1 MGVSLFQN
9 KTVRNLLILAVI
21 VGVYLLVQSQ
31 NKNVEP
37 QLPTS
42 VESKQAPTET
52 KPKQPTSKTGNPQP
66 AGATAKSPFE
76 IHAPLGIPKD
86 DDDSDDYLM
95 EKPQYVLSYN
105 NARGG
110 ANWVSWNLN
119 ESWFG
124 TAERKQGQFITD
136 MSLPDGFQRITH
148 NDYTGSGFDRG
159 HMVRSEERTRTRED
173 NDATFLMTNIL
184 PQYHDLN
191 AGPWLSL
198 ETYCEVLATKKNH
211 ELFLIAGGIYDK
223 NPEYL
228 KGKGKGRV
236 AIPKST
242 WKIVVV
248 LERGQ
253 GLESI
258 TKDTRVI
265 AVNMP
270 NKQGKDFKKSG
281 WRKYLTTVDE
291 LERLTGYDFLSNI
304 PPDIQAAIESKTD

>member
-1 MGVSLFQN
+1 MFQN

-21 VGVYLLVQSQ
+21 VGVYLLTQSQ
-31 NKNVEP
+31 NKTNETSAPVEAE
-37 QLPTS
+37 QPTGS
-42 VESKQAPTET
+42 EREQ
-52 KPKQPTSKTGNPQP
+52 KQPTSKTYNTQTTSSS
-66 AGATAKSPFE
+66 AQTFFD

-86 DDDSDDYLM
+86 SDERDDYLM

-105 NARGG
+105 NMRGG
-110 ANWVSWNLN
+110 ANWVAWNLN

-136 MSLPDGFQRITH
+136 TTLPDGFQRITH
-148 NDYTGSGFDRG
+148 NDYTASGFDRG

-198 ETYCEVLATKKNH
+198 ETYCQVLATKKNH

-228 KGKGKGRV
+228 NGKGKGRV

-270 NKQGKDFKKSG
+270 NQQGKDFKKSG

-304 PPDIQAAIESKTD
+304 PPDIQATIESKTD

>member
-1 MGVSLFQN
+1 MFQN
-9 KTVRNLLILAVI
+9 KTVRNLLILAI
-21 VGVYLLVQSQ
+21 IAGVYLLIQFQDRKPDPKPVA
-31 NKNVEP
+31 
-37 QLPTS
+37 S
-42 VESKQAPTET
+42 VESKQAPTSKRES
-52 KPKQPTSKTGNPQP
+52 KQPAPKTDNRQLTP
-66 AGATAKSPFE
+66 SPSGSFFE
-76 IHAPLGIPKD
+76 MHAPLGIPKD

-110 ANWVSWNLN
+110 PNWVAWNLN
-119 ESWFG
+119 ASWFG
-124 TAERKQGQFITD
+124 TAERRQGQFITD
-136 MSLPDGFQRITH
+136 MSLPEGFQRITH
-148 NDYTGSGFDRG
+148 DDYTGSGYDRG
-159 HMVRSEERTRTRED
+159 HMVRSEERTRSRED

-184 PQYHDLN
+184 PQTHELN

-198 ETYCEVLATKKNH
+198 ENYCQVLATKKNC
-211 ELFLIAGGIYDK
+211 ELYLIAGGIYDK
-223 NPEYL
+223 NPQYL
-228 KGKGKGRV
+228 KGKGSGRV

-253 GLESI
+253 GLKDV

-270 NKQGKDFKKSG
+270 NIRGKEFKKSG

-291 LERLTGYDFLSNI
+291 LERLTGYDFLSNV
-304 PPDIQAAIESKTD
+304 PTEIQDVIESKTD

>member
-1 MGVSLFQN
+1 MFQN

-21 VGVYLLVQSQ
+21 VGVYLLIQSQ
-31 NKNVEP
+31 NKKDE
-37 QLPTS
+37 
-42 VESKQAPTET
+42 APTPSET
-52 KPKQPTSKTGNPQP
+52 KAPTTQKQEPKPSPTKPP
-66 AGATAKSPFE
+66 KSSSTKSYFDL
-76 IHAPLGIPKD
+76 HAPLGIPKD
-86 DDDSDDYLM
+86 NDDSDDYLM

-110 ANWVSWNLN
+110 ANWVAWNLN
-119 ESWFG
+119 ESWYG
-124 TAERKQGQFITD
+124 TVERKQGQFITD

-148 NDYTGSGFDRG
+148 NDYTGSGYDRG

-184 PQYHDLN
+184 PQTHDLN

-198 ETYCEVLATKKNH
+198 ETYCEVLAKKKNH
-211 ELFLIAGGIYDK
+211 ELYLIAGGIYDK

-228 KGKGKGRV
+228 KGKGNGRV

-253 GLESI
+253 GLESVN
-258 TKDTRVI
+258 KETRVI

-270 NKQGKDFKKSG
+270 NEQGKEFKKSG

-291 LERLTGYDFLSNI
+291 LERLTGYDFLSNV
-304 PPDIQAAIESKTD
+304 PPDIQAVIESKTD

>member
-1 MGVSLFQN
+1 MFQN

-21 VGVYLLVQSQ
+21 VGVYLLIQSQ
-31 NKNVEP
+31 NKKDE
-37 QLPTS
+37 
-42 VESKQAPTET
+42 APTPSET
-52 KPKQPTSKTGNPQP
+52 KAPTTQKQEPKPSPTKPP
-66 AGATAKSPFE
+66 KSSSTKSYFDL
-76 IHAPLGIPKD
+76 HAPLGILKD
-86 DDDSDDYLM
+86 NDDSDDYLM

-110 ANWVSWNLN
+110 ANWVAWNLN
-119 ESWFG
+119 ESWYG
-124 TAERKQGQFITD
+124 TVERKQGQFITD

-148 NDYTGSGFDRG
+148 NDYTGSGYDRG

-184 PQYHDLN
+184 PQTHDLN

-198 ETYCEVLATKKNH
+198 ETYCEVLAKKKNH
-211 ELFLIAGGIYDK
+211 ELYLIAGGIYDK

-228 KGKGKGRV
+228 KGKGNGRV

-253 GLESI
+253 GLESVN
-258 TKDTRVI
+258 KETRVI

-270 NKQGKDFKKSG
+270 NEQGKEFKKSG

-291 LERLTGYDFLSNI
+291 LERLTGYDFLSNV
-304 PPDIQAAIESKTD
+304 PPDIQAVIESKTD

>member
-1 MGVSLFQN
+1 MFQN

-21 VGVYLLVQSQ
+21 VGVYLLIQSQ
-31 NKNVEP
+31 NKKGD
-37 QLPTS
+37 TS
-42 VESKQAPTET
+42 ASNET
-52 KPKQPTSKTGNPQP
+52 KAPITQKQEPKPSPTKPPKS
-66 AGATAKSPFE
+66 ASAKSYFDL
-76 IHAPLGIPKD
+76 HAPLGIPKD
-86 DDDSDDYLM
+86 NDDSDDYLM

-110 ANWVSWNLN
+110 ANWVAWNLN
-119 ESWFG
+119 ESWYG
-124 TAERKQGQFITD
+124 TVERKQGQFITD
-136 MSLPDGFQRITH
+136 MSLPNGFQRITH
-148 NDYTGSGFDRG
+148 NDYTGSGYDRG

-184 PQYHDLN
+184 PQTHDLN

-198 ETYCEVLATKKNH
+198 ETYCEVLSKKKNN
-211 ELFLIAGGIYDK
+211 ELYVIAGGIYDK

-258 TKDTRVI
+258 TKETRVI

-270 NKQGKDFKKSG
+270 NEQGKEFKKSG

-291 LERLTGYDFLSNI
+291 LERLTGYDFLSNV
-304 PPDIQAAIESKTD
+304 PPDIQAVIESKTD

>member
-1 MGVSLFQN
+1 LFQN

-21 VGVYLLVQSQ
+21 VGVFLLIQSQ
-31 NKNVEP
+31 SKKDETTTPIETNTSATQP
-37 QLPTS
+37 QEQKTI
-42 VESKQAPTET
+42 AT
-52 KPKQPTSKTGNPQP
+52 KPQTASPKS
-66 AGATAKSPFE
+66 ASAKSYFDL
-76 IHAPLGIPKD
+76 HAPLGIPKD
-86 DDDSDDYLM
+86 NDDSDDYLM

-110 ANWVSWNLN
+110 ANWVAWNLN
-119 ESWFG
+119 ESWYG
-124 TAERKQGQFITD
+124 TVERRQGQFITD

-148 NDYTGSGFDRG
+148 NDYTGSGYDRG

-184 PQYHDLN
+184 PQTHELN

-198 ETYCEVLATKKNH
+198 ETYCEVLAKKKNH
-211 ELFLIAGGIYDK
+211 ELYLIAGGIYDK

-253 GLESI
+253 GLEHVN
-258 TKDTRVI
+258 KNTRVI

-270 NKQGKDFKKSG
+270 NAQGKEFKKSG

-291 LERLTGYDFLSNI
+291 LERLTGYDFLSNV
-304 PPDIQAAIESKTD
+304 PPDVQAVIESKTD

>member
-1 MGVSLFQN
+1 MFQN

-21 VGVYLLVQSQ
+21 VGVYLLIQSQ
-31 NKNVEP
+31 NKKDETP
-37 QLPTS
+37 AS
-42 VESKQAPTET
+42 SET
-52 KPKQPTSKTGNPQP
+52 KAPATQPQEPKSSPTKPPKS
-66 AGATAKSPFE
+66 ASAKSYFDL
-76 IHAPLGIPKD
+76 HAPLGVPKD
-86 DDDSDDYLM
+86 NDDSDDYLM

-110 ANWVSWNLN
+110 ANWVAWNLN

-124 TAERKQGQFITD
+124 TVERKQGQFITD

-184 PQYHDLN
+184 PQTHDLN

-198 ETYCEVLATKKNH
+198 ETYCEVLAKKKNT
-211 ELFLIAGGIYDK
+211 ELYLIAGGIYDK
-223 NPEYL
+223 NPPYL
-228 KGKGKGRV
+228 NGKGKGRV

-258 TKDTRVI
+258 TKDTRII

-270 NKQGKDFKKSG
+270 NEQGKEFKKSG

-291 LERLTGYDFLSNI
+291 LERLTGYDFLSNV
-304 PPDIQAAIESKTD
+304 PPDIQAVIESKTD

>member
-1 MGVSLFQN
+1 LFQN

-21 VGVYLLVQSQ
+21 VGVYLLIQSQ
-31 NKNVEP
+31 NKKDE
-37 QLPTS
+37 
-42 VESKQAPTET
+42 APTPSET
-52 KPKQPTSKTGNPQP
+52 KAPTTQKQEPKPSPTKPP
-66 AGATAKSPFE
+66 KSSSTKSYFDL
-76 IHAPLGIPKD
+76 HAPLGIPKD
-86 DDDSDDYLM
+86 NDDSDDYLM

-110 ANWVSWNLN
+110 ANWVAWNLN
-119 ESWFG
+119 ESWYG
-124 TAERKQGQFITD
+124 TVERKQGQFITD

-148 NDYTGSGFDRG
+148 NDYTGSGYDRG

-184 PQYHDLN
+184 PQTHDLN

-198 ETYCEVLATKKNH
+198 ETYCEVLAKKKNH
-211 ELFLIAGGIYDK
+211 ELYLIAGGIYDK

-228 KGKGKGRV
+228 KGKGNGRV

-253 GLESI
+253 GLESVN
-258 TKDTRVI
+258 KETRVI

-270 NKQGKDFKKSG
+270 NEQGKEFKKSG

-291 LERLTGYDFLSNI
+291 LERLTGYDFLSNV
-304 PPDIQAAIESKTD
+304 PPDIQAVIESKTD

>member
-1 MGVSLFQN
+1 LFQN

-21 VGVYLLVQSQ
+21 VGVYLLIQSQ
-31 NKNVEP
+31 NKKGE
-37 QLPTS
+37 
-42 VESKQAPTET
+42 APTPSET
-52 KPKQPTSKTGNPQP
+52 KAPTTQKQEPKPSPTKPP
-66 AGATAKSPFE
+66 KSSSTKSYFDL
-76 IHAPLGIPKD
+76 HAPLGIPKD
-86 DDDSDDYLM
+86 NDDSDDYLM

-110 ANWVSWNLN
+110 ANWVAWNLN
-119 ESWFG
+119 ESWYG
-124 TAERKQGQFITD
+124 TVERRQGQFITD

-148 NDYTGSGFDRG
+148 NDYTGSGYDRG

-184 PQYHDLN
+184 PQTHDLN

-198 ETYCEVLATKKNH
+198 ETYCEVLAKKKNH
-211 ELFLIAGGIYDK
+211 ELYLIAGGIYDK

-253 GLESI
+253 GLESVN
-258 TKDTRVI
+258 KETRVI

-270 NKQGKDFKKSG
+270 NEQGKEFKKSG

-291 LERLTGYDFLSNI
+291 LERLTGYDFLSNV
-304 PPDIQAAIESKTD
+304 PPDIQAVIESKTD

>member
-1 MGVSLFQN
+1 MFQN
-9 KTVRNLLILAVI
+9 KTVRNLLILAII
-21 VGVYLLVQSQ
+21 VGIYLLIQSQ
-31 NKNVEP
+31 NKKDETP
-37 QLPTS
+37 AS
-42 VESKQAPTET
+42 TE
-52 KPKQPTSKTGNPQP
+52 PKQTTTEKERKQPQTQTQSSTASK
-66 AGATAKSPFE
+66 KSFFE

-86 DDDSDDYLM
+86 NDESDDYLM

-110 ANWVSWNLN
+110 ANWVAWNLN

-124 TAERKQGQFITD
+124 TAERKQGPFITD
-136 MSLPDGFQRITH
+136 MSLPEGFQRITH

-198 ETYCEVLATKKNH
+198 ESYCEVLAKKKNH
-211 ELFLIAGGIYDK
+211 ELYLIAGGIYDK

-228 KGKGKGRV
+228 NGKGKGRV

-253 GLESI
+253 GLEHI
-258 TKDTRVI
+258 TKETRVI

-270 NKQGKDFKKSG
+270 NEQGKEFKKSG

-291 LERLTGYDFLSNI
+291 LERLTGYDFLANV
-304 PPDIQAAIESKTD
+304 PTDIQAVIESKTD

>member
-1 MGVSLFQN
+1 MFQN

-21 VGVYLLVQSQ
+21 VGVYLLIQSQ
-31 NKNVEP
+31 NKKDE
-37 QLPTS
+37 
-42 VESKQAPTET
+42 APTPSET
-52 KPKQPTSKTGNPQP
+52 KAPTTQKQEPKPSPTKPP
-66 AGATAKSPFE
+66 KSSSTKSYFDL
-76 IHAPLGIPKD
+76 HAPLGIPKD
-86 DDDSDDYLM
+86 NDDSDDYLM

-110 ANWVSWNLN
+110 ANWVAWNLN
-119 ESWFG
+119 ESWYG
-124 TAERKQGQFITD
+124 TVERRQGQFITD

-148 NDYTGSGFDRG
+148 NDYTGSGYDRG

-184 PQYHDLN
+184 PQTHDLN

-198 ETYCEVLATKKNH
+198 ETYCEVLAKKKNH
-211 ELFLIAGGIYDK
+211 ELYLIAGGIYDK

-228 KGKGKGRV
+228 KGKGNGRV

-253 GLESI
+253 GLESVN
-258 TKDTRVI
+258 KETRVI

-270 NKQGKDFKKSG
+270 NEQGKEFKKSG

-291 LERLTGYDFLSNI
+291 LERLTGYDFLSNVS
-304 PPDIQAAIESKTD
+304 PDIQAVIESKTD

>member
-1 MGVSLFQN
+1 LFQN

-21 VGVYLLVQSQ
+21 VGVYLLIQSQ
-31 NKNVEP
+31 NKKDE
-37 QLPTS
+37 
-42 VESKQAPTET
+42 APTPSETPTTQKQEPKPSPT
-52 KPKQPTSKTGNPQP
+52 KPP
-66 AGATAKSPFE
+66 KSSSTKSYFDL
-76 IHAPLGIPKD
+76 HAPLGILKD
-86 DDDSDDYLM
+86 NDDSDDYLM

-110 ANWVSWNLN
+110 ANWVAWNLN
-119 ESWFG
+119 ESWYG
-124 TAERKQGQFITD
+124 TVERKQGQFITD

-148 NDYTGSGFDRG
+148 NDYTGSGYDRG

-184 PQYHDLN
+184 PQTHDLN

-198 ETYCEVLATKKNH
+198 ETYCEVLAKKKNH
-211 ELFLIAGGIYDK
+211 ELYLIAGGIYDK

-228 KGKGKGRV
+228 KGKGNGRV

-253 GLESI
+253 GLESVN
-258 TKDTRVI
+258 KETRVI

-270 NKQGKDFKKSG
+270 NEQGKEFKKSG

-291 LERLTGYDFLSNI
+291 LERLTGYDFLSNV
-304 PPDIQAAIESKTD
+304 PPDIQAVIESKTD

>member
-1 MGVSLFQN
+1 LFQN
-9 KTVRNLLILAVI
+9 KTIRNLLILVAI
-21 VGVYLLVQSQ
+21 VGAYLLIQSQ
-31 NKNVEP
+31 KKNDE
-37 QLPTS
+37 TS
-42 VESKQAPTET
+42 APIETKAPATQKQESKPSPT
-52 KPKQPTSKTGNPQP
+52 KLPKSS
-66 AGATAKSPFE
+66 AAKSYFDL
-76 IHAPLGIPKD
+76 HAPLGIPKD
-86 DDDSDDYLM
+86 NDDSDDYLM

-110 ANWVSWNLN
+110 PNWVAWNLN

-124 TAERKQGQFITD
+124 TVERRQGQFITD
-136 MSLPDGFQRITH
+136 MSLPEGFQRITH
-148 NDYTGSGFDRG
+148 EDYTGSGYDRG

-184 PQYHDLN
+184 PQTHDLN

-198 ETYCEVLATKKNH
+198 ETYCEVLAKKKNK
-211 ELFLIAGGIYDK
+211 ELYLIAGGIYDK

-228 KGKGKGRV
+228 KGKGNGRV

-253 GLESI
+253 GLESV
-258 TKDTRVI
+258 TKETRVI

-270 NKQGKDFKKSG
+270 NEQGKEFKKSG

-291 LERLTGYDFLSNI
+291 LERLTGYDFLSNV
-304 PPDIQAAIESKTD
+304 PPDIQAVIESKTD

>member
-1 MGVSLFQN
+1 LFQN

-21 VGVYLLVQSQ
+21 VGVYLLIQSQ
-31 NKNVEP
+31 NKKDE
-37 QLPTS
+37 
-42 VESKQAPTET
+42 APTPSET
-52 KPKQPTSKTGNPQP
+52 KAPTTQKQEPKPSPTKPP
-66 AGATAKSPFE
+66 KSSSTKSYFDL
-76 IHAPLGIPKD
+76 HAPLGIPKD
-86 DDDSDDYLM
+86 NDDSDDYLM

-110 ANWVSWNLN
+110 ANWVAWNLN
-119 ESWFG
+119 ADWFG
-124 TAERKQGQFITD
+124 TVERKQGQFITD

-148 NDYTGSGFDRG
+148 NDYTGSGYDRG

-184 PQYHDLN
+184 PQTHDLN

-198 ETYCEVLATKKNH
+198 ETYCEVLAKKKNH
-211 ELFLIAGGIYDK
+211 ELYLIAGGIYDK

-228 KGKGKGRV
+228 KGKGNGRV

-253 GLESI
+253 GLESVN
-258 TKDTRVI
+258 KETRVI

-270 NKQGKDFKKSG
+270 NEQGKEFKKSG

-291 LERLTGYDFLSNI
+291 LERLTGYDFLSNV
-304 PPDIQAAIESKTD
+304 PPDIQAVIESKTD

>member
-1 MGVSLFQN
+1 MFQN
-9 KTVRNLLILAVI
+9 KTVRSLLILAVI
-21 VGVYLLVQSQ
+21 VGVYLLIQSRN
-31 NKNVEP
+31 NKSETP
-37 QLPTS
+37 AS
-42 VESKQAPTET
+42 AET
-52 KPKQPTSKTGNPQP
+52 KQITTSQRDQKQS
-66 AGATAKSPFE
+66 ATRTQSSSSSAQSFFE

-86 DDDSDDYLM
+86 NDGSDDYLM

-110 ANWVSWNLN
+110 PNWVAWNLN

-124 TAERKQGQFITD
+124 TAERRQGEFITD
-136 MSLPDGFQRITH
+136 TSLPDGFQRITH
-148 NDYTGSGFDRG
+148 NDYTGSGYDRG

-191 AGPWLSL
+191 AVPWLSL
-198 ETYCEVLATKKNH
+198 ETYCEVLARKKNH
-211 ELFLIAGGIYDK
+211 ELYLIAGGIYEK
-223 NPEYL
+223 KPKYL
-228 KGKGKGRV
+228 NGKGKGRV

-253 GLESI
+253 GLKNV
-258 TKDTRVI
+258 TKETRII

-270 NKQGKDFKKSG
+270 NEQGKELKKSG
-281 WRKYLTTVDE
+281 WRKYLTTVDD
-291 LERLTGYDFLSNI
+291 LERLTGYDFLSNV
-304 PPDIQAAIESKTD
+304 PPDVQAVIESKTD

>member
-1 MGVSLFQN
+1 MFQN

-21 VGVYLLVQSQ
+21 VGVYLLIQSQ
-31 NKNVEP
+31 NKKDE
-37 QLPTS
+37 
-42 VESKQAPTET
+42 APTPSET
-52 KPKQPTSKTGNPQP
+52 KARTTQKQEPKPSPTKPP
-66 AGATAKSPFE
+66 KSSSTKSYFDL
-76 IHAPLGIPKD
+76 HAPLGIPKD
-86 DDDSDDYLM
+86 NDDSDDYLM

-110 ANWVSWNLN
+110 ANWVAWNLN
-119 ESWFG
+119 ESWYG
-124 TAERKQGQFITD
+124 TVERRQGQFITD

-148 NDYTGSGFDRG
+148 NDYTGSGYDRG

-184 PQYHDLN
+184 PQTHDLN

-198 ETYCEVLATKKNH
+198 ETYCEVLAKKKNH
-211 ELFLIAGGIYDK
+211 ELYLIAGGIYDK

-228 KGKGKGRV
+228 KGKGNGRV

-253 GLESI
+253 GLEHVN
-258 TKDTRVI
+258 KETRII

-270 NKQGKDFKKSG
+270 NEQGKEFKKSG

-291 LERLTGYDFLSNI
+291 LERLTGYDFLSNV
-304 PPDIQAAIESKTD
+304 PPDIQAVIESKTD

>member
-1 MGVSLFQN
+1 MFQN
-9 KTVRNLLILAVI
+9 KTVRNLLIVAVI
-21 VGVYLLVQSQ
+21 VGVYLLIQSQ
-31 NKNVEP
+31 SKKDET
-37 QLPTS
+37 PTP
-42 VESKQAPTET
+42 VET
-52 KPKQPTSKTGNPQP
+52 KQTDKPKRERQPTATTSKPQS
-66 AGATAKSPFE
+66 ATSSLKSYFDL
-76 IHAPLGIPKD
+76 HAPLGIPKD
-86 DDDSDDYLM
+86 GDDSDDYLM

-110 ANWVSWNLN
+110 ANWVAWNLN
-119 ESWFG
+119 KSWFG
-124 TAERKQGQFITD
+124 TVERRQGQFITD

-148 NDYTGSGFDRG
+148 DDYTGSGYDRG

-184 PQYHDLN
+184 PQTHDLN

-198 ETYCEVLATKKNH
+198 ETFCEVLCKKKNH
-211 ELFLIAGGIYDK
+211 ELYIIAGGIYDK

-228 KGKGKGRV
+228 NGKGKGRV

-253 GLESI
+253 GLENI
-258 TKDTRVI
+258 TKETRVI

-270 NKQGKDFKKSG
+270 NARGKEFKKSG

-291 LERLTGYDFLSNI
+291 LERLTGYDFLSNV
-304 PPDIQAAIESKTD
+304 PPDIQAVIESKTD

>member
-1 MGVSLFQN
+1 MFQN

-21 VGVYLLVQSQ
+21 VGVYLLIQSQ
-31 NKNVEP
+31 NKKDE
-37 QLPTS
+37 
-42 VESKQAPTET
+42 APTPSET
-52 KPKQPTSKTGNPQP
+52 KAPTTQKQEPKPSPTKPP
-66 AGATAKSPFE
+66 KSSSTKSYFDL
-76 IHAPLGIPKD
+76 HAPLGIPKD
-86 DDDSDDYLM
+86 NDDSDDYLM

-110 ANWVSWNLN
+110 ANWVAWNLN
-119 ESWFG
+119 ESWYG
-124 TAERKQGQFITD
+124 TVERRQGQFITD

-148 NDYTGSGFDRG
+148 NDYTGSGYDRG

-184 PQYHDLN
+184 PQTHDLN

-198 ETYCEVLATKKNH
+198 ETYCEVLAKKKNH
-211 ELFLIAGGIYDK
+211 ELYLIAGGIYDK

-228 KGKGKGRV
+228 KGKGNGRV

-253 GLESI
+253 GLESVN
-258 TKDTRVI
+258 KETRVI

-270 NKQGKDFKKSG
+270 NEQGKEFKKSG

-291 LERLTGYDFLSNI
+291 LERLTGYDFLSNV
-304 PPDIQAAIESKTD
+304 PPDIQAVIESKTD

>member
-1 MGVSLFQN
+1 LFQN

-21 VGVYLLVQSQ
+21 LGVYLLIQSQ
-31 NKNVEP
+31 NKKDEA
-37 QLPTS
+37 PTL
-42 VESKQAPTET
+42 TET
-52 KPKQPTSKTGNPQP
+52 KSPATQKQEPKAP
-66 AGATAKSPFE
+66 ATKPPKSASAKSALDL
-76 IHAPLGIPKD
+76 HAPLGIPKD
-86 DDDSDDYLM
+86 NDDSDDYLM

-110 ANWVSWNLN
+110 ANWVAWNLN
-119 ESWFG
+119 ADWFG
-124 TAERKQGQFITD
+124 TVERKQGQFITD

-184 PQYHDLN
+184 PQYHELN

-198 ETYCEVLATKKNH
+198 ETYCEVLAKKKNN
-211 ELFLIAGGIYDK
+211 ELYLIAGGIYDK
-223 NPEYL
+223 NPPYL
-228 KGKGKGRV
+228 NGKGKGRV

-270 NKQGKDFKKSG
+270 NAQGKEFKQSG
-281 WRKYLTTVDE
+281 WRKYLTTVDD
-291 LERLTGYDFLSNI
+291 LERLTGYDFLSNV
-304 PPDIQAAIESKTD
+304 PPDIQAVIESKTD

>member
-1 MGVSLFQN
+1 LFQN

-21 VGVYLLVQSQ
+21 VGVYLLIQSQ
-31 NKNVEP
+31 NKKDE
-37 QLPTS
+37 
-42 VESKQAPTET
+42 APTPSET
-52 KPKQPTSKTGNPQP
+52 KAPTTQKQEPKPSPTKPP
-66 AGATAKSPFE
+66 KSSSTKSYFDL
-76 IHAPLGIPKD
+76 HAPLGIPKD
-86 DDDSDDYLM
+86 NDDSDDYLM

-110 ANWVSWNLN
+110 ANWVAWNLN
-119 ESWFG
+119 ESWYG
-124 TAERKQGQFITD
+124 TVERKQGQFITD

-148 NDYTGSGFDRG
+148 NDYTGSGYDRG

-184 PQYHDLN
+184 PQTHDLN

-198 ETYCEVLATKKNH
+198 ETYCEVLAKKKNH
-211 ELFLIAGGIYDK
+211 ELYLIAGGIYDK

-228 KGKGKGRV
+228 KGKGNGRV

-253 GLESI
+253 GLESVN
-258 TKDTRVI
+258 KETRVI

-270 NKQGKDFKKSG
+270 NEQGKEFKKSG

-291 LERLTGYDFLSNI
+291 LERLTGYDFLSNV
-304 PPDIQAAIESKTD
+304 PPDVQAVIESKTD

>member
-1 MGVSLFQN
+1 MFQN
-9 KTVRNLLILAVI
+9 KTVRNLLILALI
-21 VGVYLLVQSQ
+21 VGVYLLIQSQ
-31 NKNVEP
+31 SKKDETPAPVE
-37 QLPTS
+37 T
-42 VESKQAPTET
+42 KQTA
-52 KPKQPTSKTGNPQP
+52 KPKQERQPTATTSKPQSPTSSP
-66 AGATAKSPFE
+66 KSFFDL
-76 IHAPLGIPKD
+76 HAPLGIPKD
-86 DDDSDDYLM
+86 DDESDDYLM

-110 ANWVSWNLN
+110 ANWVAWNLN
-119 ESWFG
+119 EGWFG
-124 TAERKQGQFITD
+124 TVERKQGQFITD

-148 NDYTGSGFDRG
+148 NDYTGSGYDRG

-184 PQYHDLN
+184 PQTHDLN

-198 ETYCEVLATKKNH
+198 ETFCEVLCKKKNH
-211 ELFLIAGGIYDK
+211 ELYIIAGGIYDK

-228 KGKGKGRV
+228 NGKGKGRV

-253 GLESI
+253 GLENI

-270 NKQGKDFKKSG
+270 NAQGKEFKKSG

-291 LERLTGYDFLSNI
+291 LERLTGYDFLSNV
-304 PPDIQAAIESKTD
+304 PPDIQAVIESKTD

>member
-1 MGVSLFQN
+1 
-9 KTVRNLLILAVI
+9 
-21 VGVYLLVQSQ
+21 
-31 NKNVEP
+31 
-37 QLPTS
+37 
-42 VESKQAPTET
+42 
-52 KPKQPTSKTGNPQP
+52 
-66 AGATAKSPFE
+66 
-76 IHAPLGIPKD
+76 
-86 DDDSDDYLM
+86 M

-110 ANWVSWNLN
+110 ANWVAWNLN
-119 ESWFG
+119 ESWYG
-124 TAERKQGQFITD
+124 TVERKQGQFITD

-148 NDYTGSGFDRG
+148 NDYTGSGYDRG

-184 PQYHDLN
+184 PQTHDLN

-198 ETYCEVLATKKNH
+198 ETYCEVLAKKKNH
-211 ELFLIAGGIYDK
+211 ELYLIAGGIYDK

-228 KGKGKGRV
+228 KGKGNGRV

-253 GLESI
+253 GLESVN
-258 TKDTRVI
+258 KETRVI

-270 NKQGKDFKKSG
+270 NEQGKEFKKSG

-291 LERLTGYDFLSNI
+291 LERLTGYDFLSNV
-304 PPDIQAAIESKTD
+304 PPDIQAVIESKTD

>member
-1 MGVSLFQN
+1 MFQN
-9 KTVRNLLILAVI
+9 KILRNLLIVAVI
-21 VGVYLLVQSQ
+21 VGVYFLIQSQ
-31 NKNVEP
+31 NKKEDVATTAK
-37 QLPTS
+37 TS
-42 VESKQAPTET
+42 PPVRSEETPAESKSA
-52 KPKQPTSKTGNPQP
+52 TSKP
-66 AGATAKSPFE
+66 ATRPSTYFDL
-76 IHAPLGIPKD
+76 HAPLGVPKD
-86 DDDSDDYLM
+86 SDPSDDYLM

-110 ANWVSWNLN
+110 ANWVAWNLN
-119 ESWFG
+119 DSWFG
-124 TAERKQGQFITD
+124 TVERRQGQFITD
-136 MSLPDGFQRITH
+136 TSLPEGYQRITH
-148 NDYTGSGFDRG
+148 DDYTGSGFDRG

-198 ETYCEVLATKKNH
+198 EEYCEVLARKKNK
-211 ELFLIAGGIYDK
+211 ELYIIAGGIYDK
-223 NPEYL
+223 NPDYL
-228 KGKGKGRV
+228 NGKGKGRV

-253 GLESI
+253 GLKDV

-270 NKQGKDFKKSG
+270 NAQGKEFKKSG

-291 LERLTGYDFLSNI
+291 LERLTGYDFLSNV
-304 PPDIQAAIESKTD
+304 PADIQAVIESKTD

>member
-1 MGVSLFQN
+1 LFQN

-21 VGVYLLVQSQ
+21 VGVYLLIQSQ
-31 NKNVEP
+31 NKKDE
-37 QLPTS
+37 
-42 VESKQAPTET
+42 APTPSET
-52 KPKQPTSKTGNPQP
+52 KAPTTQKQEPKPSPTKPP
-66 AGATAKSPFE
+66 KSSSTKSYFDL
-76 IHAPLGIPKD
+76 HAPLGILKD
-86 DDDSDDYLM
+86 NDDSDDYLM

-110 ANWVSWNLN
+110 ANWVAWNLN
-119 ESWFG
+119 ESWYG
-124 TAERKQGQFITD
+124 TVERKQGQFITD

-148 NDYTGSGFDRG
+148 NDYTGSGYDRG

-184 PQYHDLN
+184 PQTHDLN

-198 ETYCEVLATKKNH
+198 ETYCEVLAKKKNH
-211 ELFLIAGGIYDK
+211 ELYLIAGGIYDK

-228 KGKGKGRV
+228 KGKGNGRV

-253 GLESI
+253 GLESVN
-258 TKDTRVI
+258 KETRVI

-270 NKQGKDFKKSG
+270 NEQGKEFKKSG

-291 LERLTGYDFLSNI
+291 LERLTGYDFLSNV
-304 PPDIQAAIESKTD
+304 PPDIQAVIESKTD

>member
-1 MGVSLFQN
+1 LFQN

-21 VGVYLLVQSQ
+21 VGVYLLIQSQ
-31 NKNVEP
+31 NKKDE
-37 QLPTS
+37 
-42 VESKQAPTET
+42 APTPSET
-52 KPKQPTSKTGNPQP
+52 KAPTTQKQEPKPSPTKPP
-66 AGATAKSPFE
+66 KSSSTKSYFDL
-76 IHAPLGIPKD
+76 HAPLGIPKD
-86 DDDSDDYLM
+86 NDDSDDYLM

-110 ANWVSWNLN
+110 ANWVAWNLN
-119 ESWFG
+119 ESWYG
-124 TAERKQGQFITD
+124 TVERKQGQFITD

-148 NDYTGSGFDRG
+148 NDYTGSGYDRG

-184 PQYHDLN
+184 PQTHDLN

-198 ETYCEVLATKKNH
+198 ETYCEVLAKKKNH
-211 ELFLIAGGIYDK
+211 ELYLIAGGIYDK

-228 KGKGKGRV
+228 KGKGNGRV

-242 WKIVVV
+242 WKIIVV

-253 GLESI
+253 GLESVN
-258 TKDTRVI
+258 KETRVI

-270 NKQGKDFKKSG
+270 NEQGKEFKKSG

-291 LERLTGYDFLSNI
+291 LERLTGYDFLSNV
-304 PPDIQAAIESKTD
+304 PPDIQAVIESKTD

>member
-1 MGVSLFQN
+1 MFQN

-21 VGVYLLVQSQ
+21 VGVYLLIQSQ
-31 NKNVEP
+31 NKKDE
-37 QLPTS
+37 
-42 VESKQAPTET
+42 APTPSET
-52 KPKQPTSKTGNPQP
+52 KALTTQKQEPKPSPTKPP
-66 AGATAKSPFE
+66 KSSSTKSYFDL
-76 IHAPLGIPKD
+76 HAPLGIPKD
-86 DDDSDDYLM
+86 NDDSDDYLM

-110 ANWVSWNLN
+110 ANWVAWNLN

-124 TAERKQGQFITD
+124 TVERKQGQFITD

-148 NDYTGSGFDRG
+148 NDYTGSGYDRG

-184 PQYHDLN
+184 PQTHDLN

-198 ETYCEVLATKKNH
+198 ETYCEVLAKKKNH
-211 ELFLIAGGIYDK
+211 ELYLIAGGIYDK

-228 KGKGKGRV
+228 KGKGNGRV

-253 GLESI
+253 GLESVN
-258 TKDTRVI
+258 KETRVI

-270 NKQGKDFKKSG
+270 NEQGKEFKKSG

-291 LERLTGYDFLSNI
+291 LERLTGYDFLSNV
-304 PPDIQAAIESKTD
+304 PPDIQAVIESKTD